1 MCLYVREHSMSKCC
15 QERDK
20 PCYLTTACLWCCNM
34 DLLSWFRWFL
44 TGLREIEFWDVLELS
59 LKPSISVTVWCIVLI
74 LSPPKCVLVAGEV
87 CLKIEFKRDNSFRP
101 IQVDMYVAIN
111 RIIWK
116 NLNTLYVLHFYVYL
130 LTFYVFTFRIY
141 LSLKILSF
149 IFMPPRSKIG
159 GHIVFVLSV
168 ILSFCHSVIL

>member
-1 MCLYVREHSMSKCC
+1 MLPGKRQTMLFDHCVSVMLQHGSV
-15 QERDK
+15 
-20 PCYLTTACLWCCNM
+20 
-34 DLLSWFRWFL
+34 SWFRWFS

-101 IQVDMYVAIN
+101 IHVDMYVAIN

-130 LTFYVFTFRIY
+130 LTFYVFTFRVY
-141 LSLKILSF
+141 LRLKICRLF
-149 IFMPPRSKIG
+149 LFQAYYIICVPFEKGNCTCI
-159 GHIVFVLSV
+159 
-168 ILSFCHSVIL
+168 